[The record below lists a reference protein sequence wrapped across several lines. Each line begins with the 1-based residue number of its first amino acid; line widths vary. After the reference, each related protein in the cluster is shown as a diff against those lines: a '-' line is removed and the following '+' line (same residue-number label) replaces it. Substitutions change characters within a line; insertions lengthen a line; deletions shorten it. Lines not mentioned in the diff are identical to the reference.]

1 MIKTFKTK
9 QQVEVNART
18 RATAKVFVD
27 ISDVIFNGLAF
38 YGKARYYY
46 KDDAN
51 NQIAIEATE
60 ATFTVDEANQLA
72 GMAALDGA
80 TFTDQFVSLIVR
92 ATMYQFDTA
101 QYYGLT
107 SADWEVYVEPEPEEE

>member
-9 QQVEVNART
+9 QEVEVNART
-18 RATAKVFVD
+18 GATAEVFVD

-46 KDDAN
+46 KDEAGS
-51 NQIAIEATE
+51 QIAIEATE

-72 GMAALDGA
+72 GMAALDGN
-80 TFTDQFVSLIVR
+80 TFTDQFVSLIIR

-101 QYYGLT
+101 QYFELV
-107 SADWEVYVEPEPEEE
+107 S